1 MKRLITIYAFLSQIL
16 TGFSQEI
23 ISNEPCFFDQKTNYK
38 YHVGLSEQKIQAA
51 IHHNMFL
58 NKKASSDTNRTI
70 PVVVHVIHIGGS
82 ENISNAQIESQIQ
95 ILNEDY
101 GKFSGT
107 NGDGNGVDTKIRFCL
122 AKIDPYGNCT
132 NGIVRIQSSL
142 TNHQSYQRALLKELS
157 FWDNERYLNIYVVKT
172 INGNVGGYSSFP
184 GGPPEEDGFV
194 VRHNLFGNIGTALSS
209 LGRTASHELGH
220 WLGLYHTFNNG
231 CGTDVCSDGDYV
243 CDTPPQSSPSYNCST
258 LNTCSNDSPDVDDQK
273 ENYMNYTP
281 DACKNMFTDGQRLRI
296 KATLDTIRTQIWQ
309 YSNLV
314 LTGCDSNYVS
324 PSTCPV
330 IADFITLNREICV
343 GNSVYFMD
351 RSLNNPDT
359 WNWTFIG
366 GTPSTSTSQN
376 PTIIYSTSGTY
387 PVKLVV
393 SNNNSL
399 DSTEIQ
405 GYITVNIPGVGDVLS
420 FGENFDSGAY
430 PPSNLTIVNNDGGI
444 TWELDSLASVSGEY
458 SIKINNLINTNY
470 GSTDELVLPYLDLS
484 TAHPDSNVFMSFKW
498 AYAKSDP
505 TFSDELLVLLST
517 DCGVNY
523 NQVFYKTQTALATG
537 PTQTTQFVPDSSQW
551 RDAYISLNNYRNET
565 YVQLKIVNVTDGG
578 NNLYID
584 NIYVGDG
591 SISTTGVNEAD
602 NQLNNIAVFPNPAK
616 DQINIQFSS
625 NSHASVEIIISDI
638 NGINLQKEVF
648 IPHKGIVNKSYSM
661 SNMNEGVYF
670 VTVRSNKYTNT
681 KKIIKLK

>member
-1 MKRLITIYAFLSQIL
+1 MVS
-16 TGFSQEI
+16 FSQEI
-23 ISNEPCFFDQKTNYK
+23 ISNEPCFFDQKTNHK
-38 YHVGLSEQKIQAA
+38 NQVELAERKIQAV
-51 IHHNMFL
+51 IQRNVIF
-58 NKKASSDTNRTI
+58 NKKASSDTNRII
-70 PVVVHVIHIGGS
+70 PVVVHVIHNGGS
-82 ENISNAQIESQIQ
+82 ENISDAQIESQIQ

-101 GKFSGT
+101 GKIVGT

-132 NGIVRIQSSL
+132 NGIVKIQSSL

-194 VRHNLFGNIGTALSS
+194 VRHNLFGDIGTASSS

-231 CGTDVCSDGDYV
+231 CGTDICSDGDYV
-243 CDTPPQSSPSYNCST
+243 CDTPPQNSPSYNCST

-314 LTGCDSNYVS
+314 ATGCDSNYVA
-324 PSTCPV
+324 PLTCPV
-330 IADFITLNREICV
+330 TADFITLNRDICV

-359 WNWTFIG
+359 WNWTFTG
-366 GTPSTSTSQN
+366 GNPSSSSNQN
-376 PTIIYSTSGTY
+376 PTVNYNTPGTY
-387 PVKLVV
+387 SVKLVA
-393 SNNNSL
+393 SNSNSQ
-399 DSTEIQ
+399 DSTELQ
-405 GYITVNIPGVGDVLS
+405 GYITVSLPGVGEALS
-420 FGENFDSGAY
+420 FEENFDMGMY

-537 PTQTTQFVPDSSQW
+537 PTQTSPFVPDSSQW
-551 RDAYISLNNYRNET
+551 KDAYISLNNYRNET

-584 NIYVGDG
+584 NIYVGDV
-591 SISTTGVNEAD
+591 SIATTGIGEAAQ
-602 NQLNNIAVFPNPAK
+602 QLSNITVCPNPAR
-616 DQINIQFSS
+616 DQIKIQFSS
-625 NSHASVEIIISDI
+625 NSIASVEIIISDI
-638 NGINLQKEVF
+638 NGKNIRRDTFVPSKDR
-648 IPHKGIVNKSYSM
+648 VNKIYSI
-661 SNMNEGVYF
+661 SDINSGIYF
-670 VTVRSNKYTNT
+670 VSIRSNDNLITR
-681 KKIIKLK
+681 KIIKLP